1 MFVCLELHNTHSVLY
16 SFTQITFS
24 VDKTQRAVQNMSVC
38 KSSPTVLSPVVP
50 VVSFVVTVSAFCRF
64 KQRTKIKPAAKVLF
78 KLFKTSVIM

>member
-1 MFVCLELHNTHSVLY
+1 
-16 SFTQITFS
+16 
-24 VDKTQRAVQNMSVC
+24 MSVC